1 MEIQHFRC
9 FIVLAQELH
18 FTRAAE
24 RLHLSQP
31 HLTRI
36 VNQIEKELGVTLVRR
51 TTRRITLT
59 DAGEKF
65 LVEAQAVLARVEQA
79 IQTMRQLAAT
89 NTGRLRIGFTEMARH
104 CVLPKILS
112 VFRNR
117 YGQVQLDILENCT
130 EELVE
135 TLKSAKVDLAF
146 LHPPLRADFLNL
158 ISIYQERFM
167 IALPLNHPLALQTE
181 IVFADL
187 KNETLILPHR
197 EHGPV
202 LYDHIL
208 HLCQQGGFSP
218 TVIHRDTDRS
228 FLGLVTANMGVC
240 FMTSSMQNAK
250 NPGILCLP
258 IAGDAPTLEHAVA
271 WRRDDS
277 SVFVSSFLQ
286 VVQEFLQTSGVW
298 LEKCFCFHTT
308 TLESGR

>member
-9 FIVLAQELH
+9 FVVLAQELH

-36 VNQIEKELGVTLVRR
+36 INKIEKELGVTLLRR
-51 TTRRITLT
+51 TTRQITLT

-79 IQTMRQLAAT
+79 VQTMQQFTASK
-89 NTGRLRIGFTEMARH
+89 TGRLRIGFTQMARH
-104 CVLPKILS
+104 CVLPEILS
-112 VFRNR
+112 VFRDR
-117 YGQVQLDILENCT
+117 YPQVQLDILEECT

-135 TLKSAKVDLAF
+135 ALRSTKVDLAF

-158 ISIYQERFM
+158 IPIHQERFM
-167 IALPLNHPLALQTE
+167 IALPLNHPLALQAE
-181 IVFADL
+181 IAFTGLANDR
-187 KNETLILPHR
+187 LILHHR

-208 HLCQQGGFSP
+208 HLCQQAGFSP
-218 TVIHRDTDRS
+218 TVIHQDTDRS

-240 FMTSSMQNAK
+240 FIPPSMQNAK
-250 NPGILCLP
+250 NPGIVCLP
-258 IAGDAPTLEHAVA
+258 IVGDAPTLEHAVA

-277 SVFVSSFLQ
+277 SPFVKLFLQ
-286 VVQEFLQTSGVW
+286 VVQEILSP
-298 LEKCFCFHTT
+298 
-308 TLESGR
+308 